1 MNKNLNGTEDE
12 QNNHSLSEHEN
23 SEKNHALHSKQE
35 KEDSQ
40 EEHPG
45 QEDKDDHG
53 KHTGV
58 DERIGHEE
66 HVKDNER
73 DPSKDLSSHKES
85 TGHEEHD
92 SQQEK
97 SGHQEHD
104 DQGDH
109 SGHEGHAAHSPE
121 MFRKRFWVTLI
132 LTIPV
137 LIYSHH
143 IQMWLRFSPPHFPG
157 SSYIPFV
164 LGTVIFFYGGSV
176 FLKGGWDEITSRR
189 PGMMTLISLAI
200 TVAFTYSL
208 LVTFGLPGEELYWEL
223 ATLVAVMLLG
233 HWVEMNAVQG
243 AQGALKEMARLLPD
257 KAWLITDSGEK
268 EVPVSSLKTGDLI
281 LIRPGAQVP
290 ADGKVTQGETR
301 VNEAMLTGESSP
313 IPKKSGDQVIAG
325 SVNQGGSLRVKVENI
340 GEETVLAGIMRLVEQ
355 AQSSRS
361 RAQFLADR
369 AAFWLVLIALTAAGI
384 TALAWG
390 ITPAQGTFVMERV
403 VTVLVAACPHAL
415 GLAIPLV
422 IAIST
427 YLSARNGLLVKDRL
441 ALEEARSLNC
451 VVFDKT
457 GTLTRGEQGVVGI
470 YPASGHSEDR
480 VLELAAAAEA
490 DSEHMISRGILK
502 SAREREITIPKVSD
516 FQALAG
522 RGVKARLDGQ
532 DIYVGGPNLLD
543 FLELKA
549 DPSWDKIVEEANNS
563 GQSTVFVIE
572 DHKIVGIILI
582 ADVIREESQEAVKAL
597 KNRGI
602 QVVMLTGDS
611 HGVAKKVSEE
621 LGIERYFAGVLPQ
634 HKASKIEQLQQEGY
648 KTAMVG
654 DGINDAP
661 ALAVA
666 DVGIAIG
673 AGTDVAVES
682 AGIVLVKNDPRD
694 VVKLIHLSS
703 ATYKKMIQNLV
714 WAAGYNVA
722 IIPLAAGVLAPIG
735 FILPMAVGAMVMSA
749 STVIVA
755 LNAQLLRRLDL
766 SNFN

>member
-1 MNKNLNGTEDE
+1 MNKTFPADGKGQNG
-12 QNNHSLSEHEN
+12 HSASGHKKRAESEVHHGQPEH
-23 SEKNHALHSKQE
+23 KIQIKQ
-35 KEDSQ
+35 DQ
-40 EEHPG
+40 
-45 QEDKDDHG
+45 
-53 KHTGV
+53 HT
-58 DERIGHEE
+58 GHEE
-66 HVKDNER
+66 QTGHEENTQGKHNGHQEE
-73 DPSKDLSSHKES
+73 SSGHGEN
-85 TGHEEHD
+85 TGHEEHT
-92 SQQEK
+92 
-97 SGHQEHD
+97 
-104 DQGDH
+104 
-109 SGHEGHAAHSPE
+109 GHEGHASHSPE
-121 MFRKRFWVTLI
+121 MFRKRFWVTLL

-143 IQMWLRFSPPHFPG
+143 IQMWLRFSPPNFPG
-157 SSYIPFV
+157 ASYVPFI

-176 FLKGGWDEITSRR
+176 FLKGGWDELKSRQ

-243 AQGALKEMARLLPD
+243 AQGALKEIAKLLPD
-257 KAWLITDSGEK
+257 TAWLIKDSGEE
-268 EVPVSSLKTGDLI
+268 EVPVSNLRQGDLI

-290 ADGKVTQGETR
+290 ADGKVVQGETR
-301 VNEAMLTGESSP
+301 VNEALLTGESSP
-313 IPKKSGDQVIAG
+313 INKKPGDRVIAG
-325 SVNQGGSLRVKVENI
+325 SVNQGGSLRIKVEKI
-340 GEETVLAGIMRLVEQ
+340 GRETVLAGIMRLVEQ

-369 AAFWLVLIALTAAGI
+369 AAFWLVIIALAAAGI
-384 TALAWG
+384 TALAWSM
-390 ITPAQGTFVMERV
+390 TPVGGAFVMERV

-427 YLSARNGLLVKDRL
+427 LLSAKNGLLVKDRL
-441 ALEEARSLNC
+441 ALEEARNLNC

-457 GTLTRGEQGVVGI
+457 GTLTRGEQGVAGI
-470 YPASGHSEDR
+470 YPAEGYSEDR
-480 VLELAAAAEA
+480 LIELAAAAEA

-502 SAREREITIPKVSD
+502 SAQERGVNVSKASH

-522 RGVKARLDGQ
+522 RGVKAHLNAQ

-543 FLELKA
+543 FLEIKVE
-549 DPSWDKIVEEANNS
+549 SKWQNIVDEANKS
-563 GQSTVFVIE
+563 GQSMVFVVVE
-572 DHKIVGIILI
+572 NKISGVIVI
-582 ADVIREESQEAVKAL
+582 ADVIREESKEAVMAL
-597 KNRGI
+597 QKRGI
-602 QVVMLTGDS
+602 EVVMLTGDS
-611 HGVAKKVSEE
+611 HAVAQKVSEE
-621 LGIERYFAGVLPQ
+621 LGIQRFFAGVLPQ
-634 HKASKIEQLQQEGY
+634 HKASKIEQLRQEGY
-648 KTAMVG
+648 KIAMVG

-666 DVGIAIG
+666 DVGVAIG

-694 VVKLIHLSS
+694 IVKLINLSS
-703 ATYKKMIQNLV
+703 ATYRKMVQNLV

-722 IIPLAAGVLAPIG
+722 IIPLAAGVLAPVG
-735 FILPMAVGAMVMSA
+735 FILPMAVGAVVMSA

-766 SNFN
+766 TQMN